1 MTAATRVST
10 LLAGLAALAAPV
22 LYGLMPATAAGAP
35 VATRASADSN
45 AAGIARRGYPQSR
58 PQKEVPFN
66 PADFD
71 KYAGYYRFGDVGNV
85 ARAYRTGSHYYV
97 QLEGQPPVE
106 IFPESP
112 TEFSASAVAARFSFV
127 TAPDGGVTGMVIH
140 QSGMLLPLRRVSR
153 AEFDMASA
161 QLAKRIR
168 SQTPSLGTRR
178 MVIAYIRGLEHGRE
192 DFDTMT
198 PQLAAAARP
207 QMPQAVALI
216 RKQGAFKA
224 LAFARVAPTGAD
236 MYVATF
242 ARGKLLC
249 EMEPLSRDGKV
260 TGFFFRPLPP

>member
-1 MTAATRVST
+1 
-10 LLAGLAALAAPV
+10 
-22 LYGLMPATAAGAP
+22 
-35 VATRASADSN
+35 
-45 AAGIARRGYPQSR
+45 
-58 PQKEVPFN
+58 
-66 PADFD
+66 
-71 KYAGYYRFGDVGNV
+71 
-85 ARAYRTGSHYYV
+85 
-97 QLEGQPPVE
+97 
-106 IFPESP
+106 
-112 TEFSASAVAARFSFV
+112 
-127 TAPDGGVTGMVIH
+127 
-140 QSGMLLPLRRVSR
+140 
-153 AEFDMASA
+153 MASA

-178 MVIAYIRGLEHGRE
+178 MVIGYIRGLEHGRE